1 MKFVAIDYETANAA
15 PQSACS
21 FGMLVF
27 DDGVLVHSYH
37 TLLKPPKKYGRFL
50 WGNQC
55 IHNISPEMVEDAP
68 NWEEVYP
75 EIAPWFN
82 EAIIIAHNAEFDMRV
97 LVALNRFYHL
107 PIDFNYMCT
116 VQMSRVVHPQLPNHK
131 LSTVSEYLSLNHQ
144 HHDAL
149 SDAYAC
155 SMIMV
160 DAMVKTSV
168 FDIYELAKLLNL
180 KIKNTGGE
188 RK

>member
-27 DDGVLVHSYH
+27 ADGVLVHSYH

-68 NWEEVYP
+68 NWEAVYP
-75 EIAPWFN
+75 EIAPWFS
-82 EAIIIAHNAEFDMRV
+82 EAVIIAHNAEFDMNV
-97 LVALNRFYHL
+97 LVALNSFYHL
-107 PIDFNYMCT
+107 PIDFSYMCT
-116 VQMSRVVHPQLPNHK
+116 VQISRVVHPLLPNHK

-180 KIKNTGGE
+180 KIKNAKE
-188 RK
+188 